1 MSSPINNMMVE
12 SVRSGKASGVAG
24 LFSFQ
29 IATDVFDELDYVSGQ
44 TNPLTG
50 EQMEVVRRS
59 VWSWAHEA
67 PVADGVEVCWGRW
80 EPLLDKLSAR
90 ARTEKLREGLNQA
103 VRAAMFGGHGKVLA
117 VTWERMLGYTLDNDL
132 WTRSSMLSILE
143 TQSQAFLSQ
152 GVPVLRDLNDIGH
165 VVRPDFIAWLSRPE
179 SLMDKALHHAEPD
192 LVQFLVGVNDW
203 DEKTQ
208 QQWIDRAENRLIRA
222 IDEGEWEFISEGG
235 GINAV
240 KCLEVLH
247 ASYPN
252 YRFSMSPE
260 LQEELR
266 HVEKTW
272 KSIPA
277 VLREKVLDLSLP
289 TQATPRRKGPRF

>member
-1 MSSPINNMMVE
+1 MRSPINNMMVE
-12 SVRSGKASGVAG
+12 AVRSGKASGVAG

-67 PVADGVEVCWGRW
+67 PVAGGVEVCWGRW
-80 EPLLDKLSAR
+80 EPLLDKLSVRAR
-90 ARTEKLREGLNQA
+90 AEKLQEGLNQA

-132 WTRSSMLSILE
+132 WTRSSMLSVLE
-143 TQSQAFLSQ
+143 TQSKAFLSQ
-152 GVPVLRDLNDIGH
+152 SIPVLRDLNDIGH
-165 VVRPDFIAWLSRPE
+165 VVRPDFIAWLERPD
-179 SLMDKALHHAEPD
+179 SLMDKAFHHAEPD
-192 LVQFLVGVNDW
+192 LVQFLVDVNDW

-208 QQWIDRAENRLIRA
+208 QQWINKAESRLMGA
-222 IDEGEWEFISEGG
+222 LEWGESEFIEGG
-235 GINAV
+235 NGLNAV
-240 KCLEVLH
+240 KCLVVLH
-247 ASYPN
+247 ASYPSL
-252 YRFSMSPE
+252 RFSISPA

-266 HVEKTW
+266 YVEKTW
-272 KSIPA
+272 ESIPA
-277 VLREKVLDLSLP
+277 VLREKLLDLSLP
-289 TQATPRRKGPRF
+289 TQAPPRPKGPRF